1 MRIWGGSGTEI
12 RKKGKRAG
20 LRGDGVETEAGLSA
34 EPDGEG
40 AEGGRQKK
48 WSRTDREKRH
58 GEGGGETKRRPAEY
72 RVPGRTAFLPTG
84 PVVELG
90 GRVWSCCARTC
101 CRRRPGRG
109 PPRSPWLKQP
119 PGGGGGG

>member
-40 AEGGRQKK
+40 AEGDGR
-48 WSRTDREKRH
+48 S
-58 GEGGGETKRRPAEY
+58 
-72 RVPGRTAFLPTG
+72 
-84 PVVELG
+84 VV
-90 GRVWSCCARTC
+90 
-101 CRRRPGRG
+101 
-109 PPRSPWLKQP
+109 KQTERKD
-119 PGGGGGG
+119 GGGGWGGERQRGDRRSTVFQVGLRSFRRVQSSSSAAVFGVVVHEHVVGDGQDVALHAHRG